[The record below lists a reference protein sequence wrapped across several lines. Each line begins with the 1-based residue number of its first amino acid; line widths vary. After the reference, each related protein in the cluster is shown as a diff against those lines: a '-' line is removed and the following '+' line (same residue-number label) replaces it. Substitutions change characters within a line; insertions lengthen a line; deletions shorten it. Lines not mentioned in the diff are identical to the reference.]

1 MASDARVLEQYV
13 AAPSA
18 SRQRRLLR
26 GLTGFIR
33 TKPLGTFGGAIVV
46 LLILMALM
54 PQVFAH
60 GTDPNFG
67 RLADRLQGPSGS
79 HWFGT
84 DELGRD
90 LYTRIVYGAR
100 TSIVIGFGVVALSS
114 VIATVVG
121 VTSGYAGGW
130 IDTVIQRFV
139 DIGIAMPGLIFII
152 LFVTSFKQI
161 PIVHWR
167 EINLGLWSFK
177 VAGTFSIICAV
188 GLLIATGSSRV
199 MRGASIA
206 SKQNQYVEA
215 ARVLGAHPARIVFRH
230 ILPNVVPI
238 IIVSASIQI
247 GGAILLESSLS
258 FLGYGVLPPTA
269 SWGRMITDA
278 QRFLMNYPHLAIF
291 PGLAIFFTVYS
302 FNMLGDGLRD
312 ALDPRMR
319 GSR

>member
-13 AAPSA
+13 IGEQI
-18 SRQRRLLR
+18 SRQQRYLR
-26 GLTGFIR
+26 ALSSFIR
-33 TKPLGTFGGAIVV
+33 TKPLGSIGGFIVI
-46 LLILMALM
+46 LLILAAIF
-54 PQVFAH
+54 PSVFSH

-67 RLADRLQGPSGS
+67 SLRDRLQGPSGA

-100 TSIVIGFGVVALSS
+100 TSVMIGFGVVFLSS
-114 VIATVVG
+114 TIATLIG

-130 IDTVIQRFV
+130 IDTAIQRFV

-161 PIVHWR
+161 PVTHQSVPTTMAIV
-167 EINLGLWSFK
+167 
-177 VAGTFSIICAV
+177 AAV
-188 GLLIATGSSRV
+188 GLLISAGSSRI
-199 MRGASIA
+199 MRGAAIA

-215 ARVLGAHPARIVFRH
+215 ARVLGASPLRIVFRH
-230 ILPNVVPI
+230 VLPNVVPI

-247 GGAILLESSLS
+247 GGAILIESSLS
-258 FLGYGVLPPTA
+258 FLGYGVQPPTA

-278 QRFLMNYPHLAIF
+278 QRFLVNYPHLAIF

>member
-1 MASDARVLEQYV
+1 MASDVRVLEQYAV
-13 AAPSA
+13 GRQV
-18 SRQRRLLR
+18 SRQQRYVRALSS
-26 GLTGFIR
+26 FVR
-33 TKPLGTFGGAIVV
+33 TKPLGTAGGCIVIV
-46 LLILMALM
+46 LILAAIF
-54 PQVFAH
+54 PSVFAH

-67 RLADRLQGPSGS
+67 ALGERLQGPSGA

-100 TSIVIGFGVVALSS
+100 TSVMIGFGVVFLSS
-114 VIATVVG
+114 TIATLIG

-130 IDTVIQRFV
+130 IDTLIQRFV

-152 LFVTSFKQI
+152 LFVTSFKQV
-161 PIVHWR
+161 PITHQSVPTTMA
-167 EINLGLWSFK
+167 I
-177 VAGTFSIICAV
+177 VAAL
-188 GLLIATGSSRV
+188 GLLISAGSSRI
-199 MRGASIA
+199 MRGAAIA

-215 ARVLGAHPARIVFRH
+215 ARVLGASPLRIIFRH
-230 ILPNVVPI
+230 VLPNVVPI

-247 GGAILLESSLS
+247 GGAILIESSLS
-258 FLGYGVLPPTA
+258 FLGYGVQPPTA

-278 QRFLMNYPHLAIF
+278 QRFLVNYPHLAIF

>member
-1 MASDARVLEQYV
+1 MTSDARVLEQYV
-13 AAPSA
+13 VAPQV
-18 SRQRRLLR
+18 SRYRRYGRALS
-26 GLTGFIR
+26 GFVR
-33 TKPLGTFGGAIVV
+33 TKPLGTFGGAVVIV
-46 LLILMALM
+46 LILAALA
-54 PQVFAH
+54 PELFAQS
-60 GTDPNFG
+60 TDPNFG
-67 RLADRLQGPSGS
+67 RLAERLQGPSGK

-100 TSIVIGFGVVALSS
+100 TSILIGFGVVALSS
-114 VIATVVG
+114 TIATLVG

-130 IDTVIQRFV
+130 IDTVIQRLV

-152 LFVTSFKQI
+152 LFVTSFKQV
-161 PIVHWR
+161 PVLHWDVPTTWAIV
-167 EINLGLWSFK
+167 L
-177 VAGTFSIICAV
+177 AV

-215 ARVLGAHPARIVFRH
+215 ARVLGASPARIVFRH
-230 ILPNVVPI
+230 VLPNVVPI

-258 FLGYGVLPPTA
+258 FLGYGVQPPTA

-278 QRFLMNYPHLAIF
+278 QRFLVNYPHLAIF
-291 PGLAIFFTVYS
+291 PGLAIFLTVYS
-302 FNMLGDGLRD
+302 FNMFGDGLRD